1 MVMNTF
7 NIKFSLFSLPFYTC
21 WHLFHSP
28 PLVIS
33 LKREERQSS
42 LSSLRAALAEQ
53 DSHDGKGFTGERLCQ
68 LGFVIVCLR
77 CWDFVSLH
85 ATVTNIHLFQFPRDL
100 APEAFRP
107 PLSAALLFS
116 SQQQYMPLTQ
126 ASDLVKPPK
135 WPTQRH
141 HQGKGEYR
149 DATSLQILA
158 FLSQGLEKGPRPLHT
173 TAAALSARCLGF
185 SPWLYANSI
194 SSWNLNKTSSTKLL
208 LSSKICWHNKFLGPS
223 LSSPITAH
231 LHRGQSPSRQL

>member
-135 WPTQRH
+135 
-141 HQGKGEYR
+141 
-149 DATSLQILA
+149 
-158 FLSQGLEKGPRPLHT
+158 
-173 TAAALSARCLGF
+173 
-185 SPWLYANSI
+185 
-194 SSWNLNKTSSTKLL
+194 
-208 LSSKICWHNKFLGPS
+208 
-223 LSSPITAH
+223 
-231 LHRGQSPSRQL
+231 